1 MKNTPKLPFTHIPN
15 PDAEPYIPNPRSAW
29 RVKLA
34 FRVDFTNGGHVE
46 GQGFLLDIAGA
57 DLSTERAAEILVS
70 SMNLLRAGPV
80 TILSVHI
87 VRRGEHDDL

>member
-1 MKNTPKLPFTHIPN
+1 MKSLPKLPFTHIPDPN
-15 PDAEPYIPNPRSAW
+15 AQPYIPDPHSIW

-46 GQGFLLDIAGA
+46 GQGFLLDIPGP
-57 DLSTERAAEILVS
+57 DLAIERAAEILVS

-80 TILSVHI
+80 TIRSMHI
-87 VRRGEHDDL
+87 VPRGEHDDL

>member
-1 MKNTPKLPFTHIPN
+1 MKPPHLLTHIPD
-15 PDAEPYIPNPRSAW
+15 PDAEPYTPDPRSAW

-46 GQGFLLDIAGA
+46 GEDFLLDIPGR

-80 TILSVHI
+80 TIRSMHI

>member
-1 MKNTPKLPFTHIPN
+1 MKDVFILPFTHIPD
-15 PDAEPYIPNPRSAW
+15 PEAEPYIPDPHSTW

-46 GQGFLLDIAGA
+46 GQDFLLDIPGPELAI
-57 DLSTERAAEILVS
+57 ERAAEMLVS

-80 TILSVHI
+80 TIRSMHI
-87 VRRGEHDDL
+87 VRRGEHEDL